1 MKRIKY
7 CVGIVLC
14 VCLFVLGGCG
24 NQLEG
29 SANNDVVSVAPEL
42 ITGQVDE
49 SIAENKAQSGKE
61 YALEVSEPTP
71 QPTEKPQG
79 TEQSPPTE
87 EMEGTNAQQTI
98 EEPQGTEQ
106 EHPTAESQG
115 VTSQQSAEKH
125 QGADTAHPTA
135 TPQPTAAPLEEL
147 DLSSLTE
154 VRTIARV
161 NVRTAPNTDSEIF
174 DILEYGTSV
183 ERISDD
189 GEWSRVWIADAVYFI
204 ASRYLKEKSTN
215 GNGYLVVID
224 AGHQKKGNREKEP
237 VGPGASELKAKVSSG
252 TTGCVSGWAEYELN
266 LVVAKKLCTEL
277 EARGYEVIMVR
288 TEHDV
293 DISNS
298 ERAQVAND
306 AKADAF
312 IRIHANGS
320 ENPEVKGAMTIC
332 QTTNNPYNADLHE
345 ASKALS
351 TCVLDAMVE
360 ATGCNRRKVWETDTM
375 SGINWCQVPVT
386 IVEMGYMTN
395 PEEDAL
401 MATEDYQNKLVLGIA
416 NGIDSYLQ

>member
-1 MKRIKY
+1 MKHIKY
-7 CVGIVLC
+7 YVGIVLGVSLC
-14 VCLFVLGGCG
+14 VLSGCRKPAEDSMG
-24 NQLEG
+24 DYVRVDSETVIVQTEEVPVEEPPTSGTASDLEPQITEAPQITPG
-29 SANNDVVSVAPEL
+29 VQTTESPQDVPQAPEN
-42 ITGQVDE
+42 
-49 SIAENKAQSGKE
+49 A
-61 YALEVSEPTP
+61 
-71 QPTEKPQG
+71 QPTEVPQI
-79 TEQSPPTE
+79 TPTVPKE
-87 EMEGTNAQQTI
+87 E
-98 EEPQGTEQ
+98 
-106 EHPTAESQG
+106 
-115 VTSQQSAEKH
+115 V
-125 QGADTAHPTA
+125 
-135 TPQPTAAPLEEL
+135 
-147 DLSSLTE
+147 DLSLLTT

-174 DILEYGTSV
+174 DTLEYGTNV

-189 GEWSRVWIADAVYFI
+189 GEWSRIWMADSVYYI
-204 ASRYLKEKSTN
+204 ASRYLKEKSAN

-224 AGHQKKGNREKEP
+224 AGHQRKGNREKEP
-237 VGPGASELKAKVSSG
+237 VGPGANETKAKVSSG

-266 LVVAKKLCTEL
+266 LVVSKKLCAEL

-320 ENPEVKGAMTIC
+320 ENSEIHGAMTIC
-332 QTTNNPYNADLHE
+332 QTSKNPYNASYYE
-345 ASKALS
+345 ASKELS
-351 TCVLDAMVE
+351 TCILDAMVE
-360 ATGCNRRKVWETDTM
+360 STGCKRRKVWETDTM

-401 MATEDYQNKLVLGIA
+401 MATDEYQNKIVLGIA
-416 NGIDSYLQ
+416 DGIDNYFQ

>member
-1 MKRIKY
+1 MKHIKFY
-7 CVGIVLC
+7 VGIVLC
-14 VCLFVLGGCG
+14 VCLCVLSGCG
-24 NQLEG
+24 KPSEDSMEDNI
-29 SANNDVVSVAPEL
+29 VSVDSERV
-42 ITGQVDE
+42 TEQ
-49 SIAENKAQSGKE
+49 KE
-61 YALEVSEPTP
+61 EFHVQDQP
-71 QPTEKPQG
+71 QPTTAATMKPQTTAEPETTG
-79 TEQSPPTE
+79 VPQNTLEP
-87 EMEGTNAQQTI
+87 QTI
-98 EEPQGTEQ
+98 EVPQTT
-106 EHPTAESQG
+106 PESQI
-115 VTSQQSAEKH
+115 AEIP
-125 QGADTAHPTA
+125 QA
-135 TPQPTAAPLEEL
+135 TETPMEAV
-147 DLSSLTE
+147 DLSNLIT

-161 NVRTAPNTDSEIF
+161 NVRTAPGTDSEIF
-174 DILEYGTSV
+174 ETLEYGANV

-189 GEWSRVWIADAVYFI
+189 GEWSRVWIADSVYYI

-224 AGHQKKGNREKEP
+224 AGHQRKGNREKEP
-237 VGPGASELKAKVSSG
+237 IGPGATETKAKVSSG

-320 ENPEVKGAMTIC
+320 ENAEVKGAMTIC
-332 QTTNNPYNADLHE
+332 QTAKNPYNASYYE
-345 ASKALS
+345 ASKELS
-351 TCVLDAMVE
+351 TCVLDAMV
-360 ATGCNRRKVWETDTM
+360 ASTGCNRRKVWETDTM

-401 MATEDYQNKLVLGIA
+401 MATDEYQNKIVLGIA
-416 NGIDSYLQ
+416 DGIDSYFQ

>member
-1 MKRIKY
+1 MKCIKY
-7 CVGIVLC
+7 GIGIFMC
-14 VCLFVLGGCG
+14 VCLCVLGGCG
-24 NQLEG
+24 NGGEDSTG
-29 SANNDVVSVAPEL
+29 DDVVSVVPE
-42 ITGQVDE
+42 IMSEQVDE
-49 SIAENKAQSGKE
+49 STIESSEHSESSSVLETPVPEAYTPEN
-61 YALEVSEPTP
+61 P
-71 QPTEKPQG
+71 QGAGEMQPIDKPQVTESPMPTEKPN
-79 TEQSPPTE
+79 PT
-87 EMEGTNAQQTI
+87 
-98 EEPQGTEQ
+98 
-106 EHPTAESQG
+106 
-115 VTSQQSAEKH
+115 VT
-125 QGADTAHPTA
+125 
-135 TPQPTAAPLEEL
+135 PLEEV
-147 DLSSLTE
+147 DLSNLAT

-174 DILEYGTSV
+174 DTLEYGTSV

-189 GEWSRVWIADAVYFI
+189 GEWSSVWMADAVYYI
-204 ASRYLKEKSTN
+204 ASKYLKEKSTN

-224 AGHQKKGNREKEP
+224 AGHQRKGNREKEP
-237 VGPGASELKAKVSSG
+237 VGPGATELKAKVSSG
-252 TTGCVSGWAEYELN
+252 TTGCISGWAEYELN
-266 LVVAKKLCTEL
+266 LVVAKKLCAEL

-320 ENPEVKGAMTIC
+320 ENQEVKGVMTIC
-332 QTTNNPYNADLHE
+332 QTSNNPYNADFYE
-345 ASKALS
+345 ASKELS

-360 ATGCNRRKVWETDTM
+360 AAGCNRRKVWETDTM

-401 MATEDYQNKLVLGIA
+401 MATEDYQNKLVQGMA
-416 NGIDSYLQ
+416 NSIDNYFQ

>member
-1 MKRIKY
+1 MKHIKY
-7 CVGIVLC
+7 YVGVALC
-14 VCLFVLGGCG
+14 VCLCVLNGCG
-24 NQLEG
+24 KPTEDSMDDYVRVDSETVTEQTEEVPG
-29 SANNDVVSVAPEL
+29 EEQPTSGTASDTEPQITEAPQITPEAQTTERPQDVPQAPEN
-42 ITGQVDE
+42 
-49 SIAENKAQSGKE
+49 A
-61 YALEVSEPTP
+61 
-71 QPTEKPQG
+71 QPTEVPQI
-79 TEQSPPTE
+79 TPTVPKE
-87 EMEGTNAQQTI
+87 E
-98 EEPQGTEQ
+98 
-106 EHPTAESQG
+106 
-115 VTSQQSAEKH
+115 V
-125 QGADTAHPTA
+125 
-135 TPQPTAAPLEEL
+135 
-147 DLSSLTE
+147 DLSLLTT

-174 DILEYGTSV
+174 DTLEYGTNV

-189 GEWSRVWIADAVYFI
+189 GEWSRIWMADSVYYI
-204 ASRYLKEKSTN
+204 ASRYLKEKSAN

-224 AGHQKKGNREKEP
+224 AGHQRKGNREKEP
-237 VGPGASELKAKVSSG
+237 VGPGADETKAKVSGG

-320 ENPEVKGAMTIC
+320 ENSEVHGAMTIC
-332 QTTNNPYNADLHE
+332 QTSKNSYNASYYE
-345 ASKALS
+345 ESKELS

-360 ATGCNRRKVWETDTM
+360 STGCKRRKVWETDTM

-401 MATEDYQNKLVLGIA
+401 MATDEYQNKMVLGIA
-416 NGIDSYLQ
+416 DGIDNYFQ